1 MSLALV
7 RRTLSAG
14 GVAIVPTDTVYGL
27 AAALDSPAGVAALY
41 ALKGRPRSQPCQ
53 VLVYTAGLL
62 DEAIEPLDAVTAAA
76 VRAVL
81 PGRVTCIVP
90 DPAGRYRSAGGAQQ
104 AGSVGIRAPS
114 MNPAVKLGVP
124 LIATS
129 ANEPGEPDPVSVDD
143 VPERIRATVGAT
155 LDLGPLPGRA
165 STVVDLTSVGAGGPA
180 RVLREGD
187 DVQDVLERLEAIGVP
202 VASGSV

>member
-1 MSLALV
+1 MSIGLV
-7 RRTLSAG
+7 RRTLSEG

-62 DEAIEPLDAVTAAA
+62 DEAVEPLDAVTTVA

-90 DPAGRYRSAGGAQQ
+90 DPTGRYRSAGGARV
-104 AGSVGIRAPS
+104 GLVGIRAPS
-114 MNPAVKLGVP
+114 MNPPVELGVP

-129 ANEPGEPDPVSVDD
+129 ANEPGEPDPVSVED
-143 VPERIRATVGAT
+143 VPEHIRATVGAT
-155 LDLGPLPGRA
+155 LDAGPLPGRA
-165 STVVDLTSVGAGGPA
+165 STVVDLTSVGAGGAA
-180 RVLREGD
+180 RVLRDGD
-187 DVQDVLERLEAIGVP
+187 DVQDVLHRLEAIGVP
-202 VASGSV
+202 VAPGSV

>member
-1 MSLALV
+1 VSTGLV
-7 RRTLSAG
+7 RKTLSEG
-14 GVAIVPTDTVYGL
+14 GLAIVPTDTVYGL

-41 ALKGRPRSQPCQ
+41 ALKGRDRSRPCQ
-53 VLVYTAGLL
+53 VLVFTAGLL
-62 DEAIEPLDAVTAAA
+62 DEAVGSLDAVTTAA

-90 DPAGRYRSAGGAQQ
+90 DPAGRYRSAAGAQV
-104 AGSVGIRAPS
+104 GSVGIRAPS
-114 MNPAVKLGVP
+114 MTPAVDLGSP

-129 ANEPGEPDPVSVDD
+129 ANEPGEPDPVTVHD
-143 VPERIRATVGAT
+143 VPDRIRGAVGAI

-165 STVVDLTSVGAGGPA
+165 STVVDLTSVGAGGAA

-187 DVQDVLERLEAIGVP
+187 DVQDVLHRLEAIGVP
-202 VASGSV
+202 VAPGAV

>member
-1 MSLALV
+1 MSLELLQ
-7 RRTLSAG
+7 RTLSEG

-41 ALKGRPRSQPCQ
+41 ALKGRSLDQPCQ

-62 DEAIEPLDAVTAAA
+62 DEAVDPLDAVTAAA

-90 DPAGRYRSAGGAQQ
+90 DPAGRYRSASGAQ

-114 MNPAVKLGVP
+114 MDPALDLTIP

-129 ANEPGEPDPVSVDD
+129 ANEPGEPDPLSLLD
-143 VPERIRATVGAT
+143 VPGRIRAAVGAA

-165 STVVDLTSVGAGGPA
+165 STVVDLTSVGAGGAA

-187 DVQDVLERLEAIGVP
+187 DRPLVLRRLEAIGVA
-202 VASGSV
+202 VAPGPA

>member
-1 MSLALV
+1 MSIELV
-7 RRTLSAG
+7 RRMLSEGA
-14 GVAIVPTDTVYGL
+14 VAIVPTDTVYGL
-27 AAALDSPAGVAALY
+27 AAALDSPAGVGALY

-62 DEAIEPLDAVTAAA
+62 DEAVEPLDAVTTAA

-90 DPAGRYRSAGGAQQ
+90 DPAGRYRSAAGAQV
-104 AGSVGIRAPS
+104 GSVGIRAPS
-114 MNPAVKLGVP
+114 MSPAVDLGMP

-129 ANEPGEPDPVSVDD
+129 ANEPGEPDPVSVQD
-143 VPERIRATVGAT
+143 VPKRIRAAVGAT

-165 STVVDLTSVGAGGPA
+165 STVVDLTSVGAGGA
-180 RVLREGD
+180 AGVLRAGE
-187 DVQDVLERLEAIGVP
+187 DVRDVLDRLEAIGVP
-202 VASGSV
+202 VAPGAL